1 MLGRMLRGALYVK
14 AGFIAVLGLAAGLL
28 YLRLSAGPLDFE
40 GLADQVA
47 KSLADRIG
55 PGWSVSL
62 NDTALQLEAGSPALR
77 TAGLTVRNP
86 EGVLVLRAPYA
97 VVSLDA
103 VSLMSGSLQ
112 PRLVELRDLHL
123 RASINPDG
131 SLSFIPAEE
140 AAASQPPESG
150 AVAEE
155 PPRAPSSNEGA
166 SQPSSLSLAVASL
179 FDLALERGNIVGALD
194 QARLTNARLTL
205 IDAQQRER
213 VGSAAW
219 TPRLTASAQARRFD
233 LTLEGPRRV
242 WRLNGEVEA
251 MADGRRVGTIVAEA
265 MPVEDLLL
273 LSGSATSGLDRCQ
286 AVGPGRGVG
295 FGRAHRT
302 PERPSE
308 RQLRRSS
315 RSTTRIC
322 RPFAS
327 RPPRRTRP
335 GTKPGVRWP

>member
-1 MLGRMLRGALYVK
+1 MKAALSKHRFAEAERSAKALRQLSDVAAEPQDPTRPPRMKHPPSPLLRPGDAVAERIMLGRMLRGALYVK

-77 TAGLTVRNP
+77 TAGLTVRDP

-150 AVAEE
+150 AVAEK
-155 PPRAPSSNEGA
+155 R
-166 SQPSSLSLAVASL
+166 
-179 FDLALERGNIVGALD
+179 R
-194 QARLTNARLTL
+194 
-205 IDAQQRER
+205 
-213 VGSAAW
+213 
-219 TPRLTASAQARRFD
+219 ARRPQ
-233 LTLEGPRRV
+233 TR
-242 WRLNGEVEA
+242 
-251 MADGRRVGTIVAEA
+251 GR
-265 MPVEDLLL
+265 P
-273 LSGSATSGLDRCQ
+273 
-286 AVGPGRGVG
+286 
-295 FGRAHRT
+295 
-302 PERPSE
+302 
-308 RQLRRSS
+308 
-315 RSTTRIC
+315 
-322 RPFAS
+322 S
-327 RPPRRTRP
+327 RPPCRWRSRPCSISLSNAATSWERSIRR
-335 GTKPGVRWP
+335 G